1 MSCRSNTYREQQHYV
16 KPSSAGLYQTHTTR
30 NYVNAGKESTDYRKR
45 LEEEQRKKLSRNVET
60 DPYQHRVRD
69 ATDANTQ
76 RNGAVTIS
84 KPNYSGGARYRN

>member
-16 KPSSAGLYQTHTTR
+16 KPSSAGLYQTHT
-30 NYVNAGKESTDYRKR
+30 NVNARKELTDYRKR

-60 DPYQHRVRD
+60 DPYQHRLRD

-84 KPNYSGGARYRN
+84 KPNYSGGTRYRN